1 MIVVSHGRYF
11 LDRVTKRLFVFE
23 SGGIRQFEG
32 NYSDYALV
40 REMEDAMT
48 AMDVGAGKASAGNE
62 MSSGKTDGPEDDSA
76 PLSKAEERARQG
88 RAHSAKVKF
97 TYKEQQD
104 WDTIEDVIAGLEE
117 KIETLEGQIDA
128 NAKDFVKLNELMA
141 EKEQAESQLEE
152 RMERW
157 MYLQEKYEE
166 MN

>member
-1 MIVVSHGRYF
+1 M
-11 LDRVTKRLFVFE
+11 
-23 SGGIRQFEG
+23 
-32 NYSDYALV
+32 
-40 REMEDAMT
+40 
-48 AMDVGAGKASAGNE
+48 
-62 MSSGKTDGPEDDSA
+62 
-76 PLSKAEERARQG
+76 
-88 RAHSAKVKF
+88 KF

-117 KIETLEGQIDA
+117 KIETLEGQIAA

-166 MN
+166 MNSR